1 MGVGEGN
8 RTQNFRTHGLR
19 SENNTLFSQ
28 SVFAN
33 VSYLSHL
40 PSSFLSNS
48 SCSIL
53 LLLLLL
59 FVVVVVAFFLLTD
72 IFPANLQICSLRYR
86 LLCMVLIVLS
96 SKEMIVGTRYVQ
108 LAAIWHCYLPLSFFL
123 SLFSF
128 FFSFFNVF
136 LLLFLSPINLVL
148 ITDNLEWSTTQA
160 CPSLKC
166 LFNKGNAEGTNI
178 SKMRLMILCLC
189 IVLYYQ
195 S

>member
-40 PSSFLSNS
+40 PSSFLSNA

-86 LLCMVLIVLS
+86 LLCMVRIVLS

-108 LAAIWHCYLPLSFFL
+108 LAAIWHWYLPLFFFSFFFSL

-128 FFSFFNVF
+128 
-136 LLLFLSPINLVL
+136 LFLMYFFFFFFPP
-148 ITDNLEWSTTQA
+148 STW
-160 CPSLKC
+160 
-166 LFNKGNAEGTNI
+166 
-178 SKMRLMILCLC
+178 
-189 IVLYYQ
+189 Y
-195 S
+195 